1 MHATRTWATR
11 DVTMQT
17 RDLTMQTESGLSD
30 SMCCSCAVQ
39 ASIAANTYVIS
50 GPSQTKSEWA
60 LWVWE

>member
-1 MHATRTWATR
+1 M
-11 DVTMQT
+11 TMQT